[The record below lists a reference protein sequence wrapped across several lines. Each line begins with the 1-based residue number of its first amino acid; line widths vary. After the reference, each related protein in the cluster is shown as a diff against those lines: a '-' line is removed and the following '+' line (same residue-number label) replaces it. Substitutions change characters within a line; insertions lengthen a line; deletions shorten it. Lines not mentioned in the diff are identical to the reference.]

1 MSKDYQPPFRSWLDK
16 THSRNAQGRSFTET
30 LSPRC
35 VIVCADNEGATTV
48 VFIVQYLGRQPS
60 TMIPRNQAAPTPEEQ
75 ARSRRRSIQ
84 AATRAEILGEE
95 GDFPEQIT
103 VHFRNL
109 ARRMPRW
116 VYKQIATK
124 DSDKEAGTDKRQ
136 TVYAS
141 VNLGKY
147 HGFEEYFKNTRV
159 DPTAPVYTDRADQ
172 AKYQAGKSPKIRYSC
187 GILDEVLYLP
197 ADDPTPRK
205 LIVYVGW
212 PFEQSLAGM
221 FFENLGLN
229 TINLWPDTN
238 PLDRAKSV
246 RDIYM
251 LNY

>member
-30 LSPRC
+30 LSLRS

-48 VFIVQYLGRQPS
+48 VFIVQYLGLQPS
-60 TMIPRNQAAPTPEEQ
+60 TMIPRTQAAPTPEDQ
-75 ARSRRRSIQ
+75 NKQGPGGDLQ

-95 GDFPEQIT
+95 GDFPEQIK

-109 ARRMPRW
+109 AGRMPRW

-124 DSDKEAGTDKRQ
+124 DRDKEAGT
-136 TVYAS
+136 S
-141 VNLGKY
+141 INLGKY

-172 AKYQAGKSPKIRYSC
+172 AKYQA
-187 GILDEVLYLP
+187 

-238 PLDRAKSV
+238 PLDRAKSM